1 MKQFEYKTIVSDAKG
16 FWGGKV
22 DKEEMEQSLNELGA
36 QGWELISTTNSNE
49 SYGSTRYVISI
60 FKREKQL

>member
-1 MKQFEYKTIVSDAKG
+1 
-16 FWGGKV
+16 
-22 DKEEMEQSLNELGA
+22 MEQSLNELGA